1 MKGRHIHSNPPGG
14 LMRRYSPVLVMLL
27 LVGSCIPIG
36 LVTASGESTTINTF
50 SGGLATVDVALQ
62 GGATNSSASIDA
74 PRNVTFTTASFEIGV
89 DESYTSPGQVWIDFD
104 EDGVFEWEFASP
116 GYGDIGHQNQFYD
129 GNDWY
134 VSSVN
139 SGTSSAPGIMLP
151 SSAVLQSSN
160 LNVSFSPQ
168 AGGGFFAIGD
178 YQEVIESDH
187 DNDGN
192 PEPVFLSNIQSNFS
206 TSIVWADWN
215 PSSGITTSTPIQ
227 TCDNA
232 SSISVGDINGDGDDD
247 IVAFA
252 HNSGMACIHMANGS
266 SYDPIQNS
274 SVTNGLI
281 SAELG
286 DINSDGVAE
295 IISINSGGM
304 LSYQSWN
311 NSTGLNYV
319 SNQSVS
325 MNGSAGMPA
334 GLSSLYVDDFFGTGN
349 ISALIMDQTG
359 HWTLWQDFNGMWGGP
374 ITKFDDIRQGEIL
387 SDLDGDGDIDMV
399 GLNDQG
405 YAFRINDGS
414 KWDLTSFQGQIDL
427 LNSTIADFDN
437 DGDLDLMSPN
447 PGVSDGVASTIEGNI
462 TLRTINATNVSAVST
477 LELEPWSIPKSII
490 TMDLDGDGVL
500 EHVVAAGESSR
511 GVFIGGWHSIELD
524 ADGDSNIEMSRTGY
538 AGDSS
543 NGLDPLTMIDDMNGI
558 KDDLSVLI
566 SNQPTTVDGFGI
578 SMVNYSMNMKTTGD
592 GDFNFT
598 NMDIGYDCTFY
609 VNPNPH
615 VSGNLTNV
623 LNQGMTAGTG
633 NYTIS
638 IPVNSSKAGVI
649 SLTNIAANHVPG
661 APNLSLPITPTLTLE
676 SATSELISIA
686 WNDPVE
692 FGLDFVE
699 FEIFRLESA
708 NATVDLINV
717 YNSTRDNQSTDS
729 NITVGS
735 TYWYLVRS
743 VHTFGI
749 ASNLSNVLQVT
760 VPYPSPPSAISGLK
774 LEDVGS
780 DQGGELVFSWNHT
793 QDEFTNYEVYLE
805 TSEFTSISGLNSIMN
820 VSASLN
826 STLISNLTD
835 GQEYWASVVAVDQY
849 GNKTTAV
856 TSVGPA
862 YPRNDDPSAVN
873 LQLEVSPET
882 SLGAPFS
889 LDVTAEVDGVPTTP
903 PGTIAISMQTSTGSY
918 PIANDWNSINL
929 SDFSQ
934 LVSFADDIG
943 GEVTFWANYSGD
955 AGDEQNRPIAAAST
969 SATTTVTVGANFE
982 ASESV
987 YELDWENETS
997 VRVDL
1002 VALYQDQQPMLE
1014 GASFTWTAYNNTTG
1028 SSNSGSE
1035 VISNGFK
1042 QFIVTFSEPGT
1053 LFVNLTSPT
1062 WIDAGTN
1069 SLEIPLVL
1077 YGSLTEENDTEDN
1090 QTVVTPWTP
1099 ETMLDVTLDCG
1110 EVVIDPSIDQEF
1122 DCVISNPNNYT
1133 IDVSLEADGWSQW
1146 DDFILFEPTAGQSEF
1161 TLADS
1166 ETNSIEIR
1174 VEILQ
1179 NLSDNGLLSGLIQ
1192 IDLRQGPTDYTS
1204 PGDKPLTFEV
1214 QWTLKGEDPVIVP
1227 PSDDNNSNQTQNTPT
1242 DSSSGNTMMIVA
1254 GLGGVAVLGLVI
1266 FIVLRIRNSDMDD
1279 WEEDDL
1285 DFEPEVEDSGRVSK
1299 PLPVGVALDE
1309 FEDKTIVDD
1318 SPDRPDIISDFDEE
1332 DEYEE
1337 YEEGQSEEDAETHY
1351 EDDSE
1356 DDSGITVDEH
1366 GTEWYED
1373 EIGVWWFRD
1382 PGEEDWSEFVE

>member
-1 MKGRHIHSNPPGG
+1 
-14 LMRRYSPVLVMLL
+14 MRRYSPVLVMLL

-62 GGATNSSASIDA
+62 GGVTNSSASIDA

-151 SSAVLQSSN
+151 SSAALQSSN

-168 AGGGFFAIGD
+168 AGGGFYAIGE

-192 PEPVFLSNIQSNFS
+192 LEPVFLSNIQSNFS
-206 TSIVWADWN
+206 TSIIWADWN
-215 PSSGITTSTPIQ
+215 PNSGITTSTPIQ

-252 HNSGMACIHMANGS
+252 HNSGMACVHMANGS
-266 SYDPIQNS
+266 SYDPLQNS

-334 GLSSLYVDDFFGTGN
+334 GLSTLYVDDFFGTGN

-447 PGVSDGVASTIEGNI
+447 SGVSDGVASTIEGNI

-477 LELEPWSIPKSII
+477 LELEPWSVPKSII

-524 ADGDSNIEMSRTGY
+524 ADGDSNIEMSRNGY

-566 SNQPTTVDGFGI
+566 SNQPTSVDGFGI

-609 VNPNPH
+609 VSPNPH

-774 LEDVGS
+774 LEDVES

-805 TSEFTSISGLNSIMN
+805 TSEFTSISGLNPIMN
-820 VSASLN
+820 ISASLN

-835 GQEYWASVVAVDQY
+835 GEEYWASVVAVDQY

-873 LQLEVSPET
+873 LQLDVSSET
-882 SLGAPFS
+882 SLGAPFN
-889 LDVTAEVDGVPTTP
+889 LGVTAEVEGVPTTP
-903 PGTIAISMQTSTGSY
+903 PGAITISMETSTGSY
-918 PIANDWNSINL
+918 LIANDWNSINL
-929 SDFSQ
+929 SDFSE
-934 LVSFADDIG
+934 LVSFAGDIG

-969 SATTTVTVGANFE
+969 SATTTVTVGANFD

-1002 VALYQDQQPMLE
+1002 VALYQGQQPMLE

-1028 SSNSGSE
+1028 TSNSGSE

-1110 EVVIDPSIDQEF
+1110 QIVIDPSIDQEF

-1166 ETNSIEIR
+1166 EANSIEIR

-1179 NLSDNGLLSGLIQ
+1179 NLSENGLLSGLIQ

-1204 PGDKPLTFEV
+1204 PGDKPLTFDV
-1214 QWTLKGEDPVIVP
+1214 QWTLKGEDPVVVP
-1227 PSDDNNSNQTQNTPT
+1227 PSDDNNTNQTKNTPT

-1337 YEEGQSEEDAETHY
+1337 YEEEQPEEDAETHY

-1382 PGEEDWSEFVE
+1382 PGDEDWSEFVE

>member
-1 MKGRHIHSNPPGG
+1 
-14 LMRRYSPVLVMLL
+14 MRRYSPVLVMLL

-151 SSAVLQSSN
+151 SSAALQSSN

-168 AGGGFFAIGD
+168 AGGGFYAIGE

-192 PEPVFLSNIQSNFS
+192 LEPVFLSNIQSNFS

-295 IISINSGGM
+295 IISINSGGV

-334 GLSSLYVDDFFGTGN
+334 GLSSLYVADFFGTGN

-477 LELEPWSIPKSII
+477 LELEPWSVPKSII

-649 SLTNIAANHVPG
+649 SLTNIAANHIPG

-805 TSEFTSISGLNSIMN
+805 TSEFTSISGLNPIMN

-873 LQLEVSPET
+873 LQLDVSPET

-889 LDVTAEVDGVPTTP
+889 LDVTAEVDGVSITP
-903 PGTIAISMQTSTGSY
+903 PGAIAISMQTSTGSY

-934 LVSFADDIG
+934 LVSFAGDIG

-955 AGDEQNRPIAAAST
+955 AGDEQSRPIAAAST

-1035 VISNGFK
+1035 VISNGFN
-1042 QFIVTFSEPGT
+1042 QFIVTFSEPGI

-1062 WIDAGTN
+1062 WIDTGTN

-1077 YGSLTEENDTEDN
+1077 YGSLTEENETEDN

-1110 EVVIDPSIDQEF
+1110 QVVIDPSIDQEF

-1214 QWTLKGEDPVIVP
+1214 QWTLKGEDPVVVP
-1227 PSDDNNSNQTQNTPT
+1227 PSDENNTNQTKNTPT

-1285 DFEPEVEDSGRVSK
+1285 DFEPEVEDSSRVSK

-1337 YEEGQSEEDAETHY
+1337 YEEEQPEEDAETHY

-1382 PGEEDWSEFVE
+1382 PGDEDWSEFVE

>member
-1 MKGRHIHSNPPGG
+1 MKGRQVHSNPPGG
-14 LMRRYSPVLVMLL
+14 IMRRYSPVLVMLL

-62 GGATNSSASIDA
+62 GGVTNSSASIDA

-151 SSAVLQSSN
+151 SSAALQSSN

-168 AGGGFFAIGD
+168 AGGGFYAIGE

-192 PEPVFLSNIQSNFS
+192 LEPVFLSNIQSNFS
-206 TSIVWADWN
+206 TSIIWADWN
-215 PSSGITTSTPIQ
+215 PNSGITTSTPIQ

-252 HNSGMACIHMANGS
+252 HNSGMACVHMANGS
-266 SYDPIQNS
+266 SYDPLQNS

-334 GLSSLYVDDFFGTGN
+334 GLSTLYVDDFFGTGN

-447 PGVSDGVASTIEGNI
+447 SGVSDGVASTIEGNI

-477 LELEPWSIPKSII
+477 LELEPWSVPKSII

-524 ADGDSNIEMSRTGY
+524 ADGDSNIEMSRNGY

-566 SNQPTTVDGFGI
+566 SNQPTSVDGFGI

-609 VNPNPH
+609 VSPNPH

-774 LEDVGS
+774 LEDVES

-805 TSEFTSISGLNSIMN
+805 TSEFTSISGLNPIMN
-820 VSASLN
+820 ISASLN

-835 GQEYWASVVAVDQY
+835 GEEYWASVVAVDQY

-862 YPRNDDPSAVN
+862 YPRNDDPSTVN
-873 LQLEVSPET
+873 LQLDVSSET
-882 SLGAPFS
+882 SLGAPFN
-889 LDVTAEVDGVPTTP
+889 LGVTAEVEGVPTTP
-903 PGTIAISMQTSTGSY
+903 PGAITISMETSTGSY
-918 PIANDWNSINL
+918 LIANDWNSINL
-929 SDFSQ
+929 SDFSE
-934 LVSFADDIG
+934 LVSFAGDIG

-969 SATTTVTVGANFE
+969 SATTTVTVSANFD

-1002 VALYQDQQPMLE
+1002 VALYQGQQPMLE

-1028 SSNSGSE
+1028 TSNSGSE

-1110 EVVIDPSIDQEF
+1110 QIVIDPSIDQEF

-1166 ETNSIEIR
+1166 EANSIEIR

-1179 NLSDNGLLSGLIQ
+1179 NLSENGLLSGLIQ

-1204 PGDKPLTFEV
+1204 PGDKPLTFDV
-1214 QWTLKGEDPVIVP
+1214 QWTLKGEDPVVVP
-1227 PSDDNNSNQTQNTPT
+1227 PSDDNNTNQTKNTPT

-1337 YEEGQSEEDAETHY
+1337 YEEEQPEEDAETHY

-1382 PGEEDWSEFVE
+1382 PGDEDWSEFVE